1 MVNLWNKNKRTWLC
15 FKWMTWTQYFDY
27 IFSVM
32 TEIRKCWIEV
42 VFSVCVYLAVIW
54 ILKLFHFICK
64 LNKCF
69 EVNGVR
75 FHCRRKRYGKGST
88 RMNPVVELEWR
99 YQWNSWLSYYSQKC
113 VHMSVSGL
121 PISLL
126 WDSFLEVIIYSTS
139 PSQGPG
145 LLEKMAVYIFGAG
158 KKYEVNLKV
167 R

>member
-1 MVNLWNKNKRTWLC
+1 MKLYFLC
-15 FKWMTWTQYFDY
+15 VCIWQSYEFGNYF
-27 IFSVM
+27 I
-32 TEIRKCWIEV
+32 
-42 VFSVCVYLAVIW
+42 
-54 ILKLFHFICK
+54 FICK

-113 VHMSVSGL
+113 VYECVCGL

-145 LLEKMAVYIFGAG
+145 LLEKNGCLYVWGR
-158 KKYEVNLKV
+158 KKIWDEPESKVIPECGVVLKE
-167 R
+167 RWRNIKRA